1 MLRVAKLLSPSSVL
15 IHTDDLLESTLKTA
29 SSPIYFKESAALHMK
44 LILCFALATD
54 NRISQC
60 KGKEVIQQ
68 LQMESQ
74 MFVAQRKYQVLAES
88 KD

>member
-29 SSPIYFKESAALHMK
+29 SSSIYFKESAALHMK

-74 MFVAQRKYQVLAES
+74 MFVGQRKYQVLAES

>member
-15 IHTDDLLESTLKTA
+15 IHTDDLPESTLKTA

-44 LILCFALATD
+44 LILRFALATD